1 MKVHEES
8 GALSLE
14 IAQLERRYAA
24 LRVADPGRQSRLT
37 ASLFEHGQQTPVLV
51 VASATGAPASSAP
64 GPDRYVLIDG
74 YARVAALEALSR
86 DVVDAVVWPLS
97 EARALVLSHRL
108 EATRRRSA
116 LEEAWLLREL
126 VEVHGQS
133 PPQLALALQRSPSWI
148 HRRLSLV
155 RVLPESV
162 QAAVRRGQIPA
173 HAAMKSLVPL
183 ARAKATHCE
192 RLLSQLEGQ
201 PVSVRQMESLYQ
213 GWKTGDA
220 EQRERLLEHPWL
232 YLRAEAESREGV
244 RAPVPESEPGEG
256 VRLEGLVEA
265 LVSLARK
272 TRQWIRRGAFRRAS
286 QEQRRNTRLTW
297 GELERT
303 VREVHTLLEEKEP
316 CSIVTPERPS

>member
-1 MKVHEES
+1 MNVREET
-8 GALSLE
+8 GALCLE
-14 IAQLERRYAA
+14 IAHLERRYAA

-51 VASATGAPASSAP
+51 VAQVMPDGPAAP

-86 DVVDAVVWPLS
+86 DVVEAVVWPLS
-97 EARALVLSHRL
+97 EAQALVLSHRL

-126 VEVHGQS
+126 VEMHGQT
-133 PPQLALALQRSPSWI
+133 PPQLALALQRSLSWI

-162 QAAVRRGQIPA
+162 QTAVRRGQIPA

-183 ARAKATHCE
+183 ARAKAAHCE
-192 RLLSQLEGQ
+192 RLLEHLEGQ
-201 PVSVRQMESLYQ
+201 PISVRQMESLYQ

-220 EQRERLLEHPWL
+220 EQRERLLDHPWL
-232 YLRAEAESREGV
+232 YLRAEAESREAV
-244 RAPVPESEPGEG
+244 REPIAEPVPGEG
-256 VRLEGLVEA
+256 ARLEAMLEA

-286 QEQRRNTRLTW
+286 QEQRRSTRLTW
-297 GELERT
+297 AELERT
-303 VREVHTLLEEKEP
+303 VTEVHTLLEEDEP